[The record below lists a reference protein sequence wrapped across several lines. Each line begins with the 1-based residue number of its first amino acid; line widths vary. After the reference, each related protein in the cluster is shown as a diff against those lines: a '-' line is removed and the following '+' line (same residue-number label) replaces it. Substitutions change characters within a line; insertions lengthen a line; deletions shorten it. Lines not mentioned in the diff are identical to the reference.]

1 MPPQSASDQATPSA
15 SDKATPSAR
24 ERKQAERRGR
34 VIEAAMVLARD
45 GGYDAVHMRDVS
57 AKADV
62 AMGTIYRYFSSK
74 DELLAASLVTWIK
87 ILRNRL
93 SQRVPRGETPA
104 ERLADTLVTASK
116 VSDKAMPLMKA
127 LITAMSSTDPAVIVH
142 RTEVNRLMGEI
153 ITRGMSDVPPEVD
166 VEGIRRVIGHVWSSS
181 INHWV
186 SGMTPNGSVADELRN
201 AAYLLLGQYEPSAA
215 RPLAAS

>member
-1 MPPQSASDQATPSA
+1 MPTPTV
-15 SDKATPSAR
+15 SDKPLPTAR
-24 ERKQAERRGR
+24 EKKQAERRGR
-34 VIEAAMVLARD
+34 VIEAAMKLAGE

-57 AKADV
+57 ARADV

-93 SQRVPRGETPA
+93 SERTPLGSTHA
-104 ERLADTLVTASK
+104 ERLADTLAAATR
-116 VSDKAMPLMKA
+116 VSDRAMPLMKA
-127 LITAMSSTDPAVIVH
+127 LITAVSSTDPAVAPH
-142 RTEVNRLMGEI
+142 RAEVNRLMGEI
-153 ITRGMSDVPPEVD
+153 ITQGMRDVPPDVD

-186 SGMTPNGSVADELRN
+186 SGMAPTGSVADELRK
-201 AAYLLLGQYEPSAA
+201 AAVLLLGHLDAA
-215 RPLAAS
+215 EAVPAATA